1 MTTTPSTPSAQTTA
15 NSLSISAPEGEL
27 YFDITREFD
36 APVAAL
42 FEAHRDPDK
51 ICQWL
56 GPDGYDMR
64 IDRYDFTSG
73 GGYRYVHTNPAGE
86 QFAFHGVF
94 HSVRE
99 NELAIQTFEFEM
111 VPDVVALESLVF
123 EDLGGDPCRLRI
135 HTVDPKQESR
145 DAMAQSGMEQGLTQG
160 YARLDA
166 LLASA
171 AADSSTSSTSSTS
184 VGE

>member
-1 MTTTPSTPSAQTTA
+1 MTSTPSTPSTA

-27 YFDITREFD
+27 YFDIAREFD
-36 APVAAL
+36 APVADV
-42 FEAHRDPDK
+42 FEAHRDPEK

-86 QFAFHGVF
+86 AFGFHGVF
-94 HSVRE
+94 HAVRE
-99 NELAIQTFEFEM
+99 NQLAIQTFEFEM
-111 VPDVVALESLVF
+111 VPDVVALETLVF
-123 EDLGGDPCRLRI
+123 EDLGDGRTRLRI
-135 HTVDPKQESR
+135 HSVYPNQESR
-145 DAMAQSGMEQGLTQG
+145 DAMTQSGMDQGLTQG

-166 LLASA
+166 LLAGA
-171 AADSSTSSTSSTS
+171 TADATADAT
-184 VGE
+184 GA